1 MSVLEAATTER
12 RRAGASRIV
21 SVSVV
26 VPVSDGCDDLTEV
39 YWTHAEVLRRMGRS
53 FEFVFVIDGGVER
66 AGEPL
71 RSLQRAGEP
80 LRVLQLPRMF
90 GEAMA
95 LRVGFEA
102 ARAEVIVT
110 ISAYLQVTPD
120 GLRHVLEV
128 LDEGADVV
136 LGRREPRGDPLFNRL
151 QHQAFHFLTRRLIGS
166 PFHDISCGL
175 KAIRRHVTRE
185 VHLYGD
191 VYRFLPLLAYH
202 RGFRVVET
210 PVAPHVRN
218 RRTRIYRPGVYLRR
232 LLDILTVAF
241 LFKFIGKPLR
251 FFGLIGAGLLGAG
264 FVISLTLVVQRT
276 FEATALADRPLLLL
290 GVLLMVL
297 GIQVGSVG
305 LLGEMIVF
313 THARRIRDYAIAK
326 ILK

>member
-1 MSVLEAATTER
+1 MRALNAVTER
-12 RRAGASRIV
+12 RGAVPSRTV

-26 VPVSDGCDDLTEV
+26 VPVSDGYDDLTEV
-39 YWTHAEVLRRMGRS
+39 YWTHAKVLRRMGRS
-53 FEFVFVIDGGVER
+53 FEFVFVIDGGLEGVV
-66 AGEPL
+66 EPL

-80 LRVLQLPRMF
+80 LRVLQLPRAF

-95 LRVGFEA
+95 LRVGFEQ
-102 ARAEVIVT
+102 ARAEIIVT
-110 ISAYLQVTPD
+110 ISAYLQVTSD
-120 GLRHVLEV
+120 GLRQVLEV

-136 LGRREPRGDPLFNRL
+136 LGRRQQHADPLFNRF
-151 QHQAFHFLTRRLIGS
+151 QHHAFHFLTRRLTGI
-166 PFHDISCGL
+166 PFNDISCGL
-175 KAIRRHVTRE
+175 KAIRRRVTQE
-185 VHLYGD
+185 VQIYGD
-191 VYRFLPLLAYH
+191 VYRFLPLLAYQ

-218 RRTRIYRPGVYLRR
+218 RRTRVYRPGVYLRR

-241 LFKFIGKPLR
+241 LFRFTRKPLR

-264 FVISLTLVVQRT
+264 FVISLTLVVQRI
-276 FEATALADRPLLLL
+276 FGATALADRPLLLF

-297 GIQVGSVG
+297 GVQVGSVG

-313 THARRIRDYAIAK
+313 THARKTRDYAIAK